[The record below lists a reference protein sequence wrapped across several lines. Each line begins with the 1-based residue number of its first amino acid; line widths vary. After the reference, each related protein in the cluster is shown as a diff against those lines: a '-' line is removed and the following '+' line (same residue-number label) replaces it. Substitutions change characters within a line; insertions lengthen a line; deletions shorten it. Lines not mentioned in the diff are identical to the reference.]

1 MLGPVLNPEKVFT
14 VSMEA
19 DIYPLESPDLADV
32 IDGAIGEGSKFH
44 ETNGY
49 YAQGVGPDTAI
60 LPRDWLLL
68 RCDRFVPLEVCCW
81 SRKRSRVLYGVTRI
95 WLPDTRRCARY
106 GFNDAD

>member
-1 MLGPVLNPEKVFT
+1 MTREELEHIIRASADVTDQYEFVIIGSQSMLGPEPNPEKVFT

-49 YAQGVGPDTAI
+49 YAQGVGPDIAI
-60 LPRDWLLL
+60 LPRG
-68 RCDRFVPLEVCCW
+68 
-81 SRKRSRVLYGVTRI
+81 VL
-95 WLPDTRRCARY
+95 
-106 GFNDAD
+106 